1 MPADLSIAAIRYV
14 RALDAER
21 RVRVQRDPIDCAHM
35 APLQDEEGMAP
46 PRHPDGGSW
55 QGEPCWRWVHA
66 ERVDGVGLIAGGHEG
81 DLSGRGWCEPCKKR
95 HELHAK
101 LRQLTRARV
110 GALASLRA
118 SVRALEVSDG

>member
-1 MPADLSIAAIRYV
+1 MNITEAATRYV

-21 RVRVQRDPIDCAHM
+21 LTRLQRDPINCAHM
-35 APLQDEEGMAP
+35 APIQDEEGMAP

-55 QGEPCWRWVHA
+55 QGDPCWRWIHA
-66 ERVDGVGLIAGGHEG
+66 ETVEGIGHLDGGHEG
-81 DLSGRGWCEPCKKR
+81 DLSDRGWCEPCKKR

-101 LRQLTRARV
+101 LRQMTRARV

-118 SVRALEVSDG
+118 AVRASEVPNGR